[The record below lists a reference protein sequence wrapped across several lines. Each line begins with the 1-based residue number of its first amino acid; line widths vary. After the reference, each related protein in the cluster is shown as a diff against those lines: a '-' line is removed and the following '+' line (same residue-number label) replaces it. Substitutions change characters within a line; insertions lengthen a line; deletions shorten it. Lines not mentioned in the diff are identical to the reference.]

1 MKKIEAIMKPFK
13 GYLRLQMND
22 EVGQLK
28 KVEAIIKPVKL
39 DEVEDALIDVGIQGI
54 TFSDVMGFGR
64 RKGRNEFSK
73 VKMEIIVADTLVPR
87 VLETIRNC
95 AKFVGRIGYHKI
107 FVTDV
112 MEVAHLT
119 IYGAP

>member
-1 MKKIEAIMKPFK
+1 LKKIEAI
-13 GYLRLQMND
+13 
-22 EVGQLK
+22 
-28 KVEAIIKPVKL
+28 IKPLELGEVK
-39 DEVEDALIDVGIQGI
+39 DALNEMGIQGI

-64 RKGRNEFSK
+64 QKGHTDFSK

-95 AKFVGRIGYHKI
+95 AKFVGRIGYHNI

-112 MEVAHLT
+112 MEVAL
-119 IYGAP
+119 